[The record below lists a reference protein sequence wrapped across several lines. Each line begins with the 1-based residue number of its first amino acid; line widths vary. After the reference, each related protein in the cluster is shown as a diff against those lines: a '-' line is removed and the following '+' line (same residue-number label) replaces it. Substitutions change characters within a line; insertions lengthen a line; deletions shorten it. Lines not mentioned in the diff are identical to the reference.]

1 MLVVNANEEL
11 QNNQSNENISID
23 AINYILVENLT
34 NYANSINENT
44 PNILED
50 TITTFNSTDILSD
63 NTKENVVQQEINF
76 ENNSIIADAVNLS
89 NSNGE
94 YNNET
99 VYNVNQENSTL
110 NSSLE
115 TSFVINSSMGEII
128 NQSTN
133 EENYTN
139 SSVQSLAQENDQTA
153 SNEVSKAATASFGIY
168 LQIVG

>member
-11 QNNQSNENISID
+11 QNNLSNENVSVNNLNTF
-23 AINYILVENLT
+23 ALEENST
-34 NYANSINENT
+34 NYTNSINENT
-44 PNILED
+44 SQNLEETAAFNNTD
-50 TITTFNSTDILSD
+50 ITSNSTE
-63 NTKENVVQQEINF
+63 ENISQQEINF

-115 TSFVINSSMGEII
+115 ASFVINSSMGEII

-133 EENYTN
+133 EENYTYR
-139 SSVQSLAQENDQTA
+139 SAQSFTQENDQTA
-153 SNEVSKAATASFGIY
+153 SNEVNKAATASFGIY